1 MYKKYVAGL
10 LQHMDVVKE
19 QQAIIEACAKAM
31 AQTIIQDGMIHVTG
45 CGHSQMFAHE
55 MYYRA
60 GGLVQVNAILPPVL
74 ALAPYAPMSTF
85 AERQHG
91 LAAIVLDAEK
101 ELRAGDILIV
111 VSTSGRNP
119 VPVEF
124 AMEGKKRGLTVIGL
138 TSLAF
143 TRSVSSRH
151 QSGKKLADVCDYL
164 LDMGGVP
171 GDAIVPV
178 PHHDFATGSI
188 SSIIGFTI
196 LNSLVCECVKQIL
209 RLDQKPQLWRSVNA
223 VEAAEANRVNL
234 EKYKNRVTCM

>member
-19 QQAIIEACAKAM
+19 QQAIIETCAKAM

-111 VSTSGRNP
+111 VSTSG
-119 VPVEF
+119 
-124 AMEGKKRGLTVIGL
+124 
-138 TSLAF
+138 
-143 TRSVSSRH
+143 
-151 QSGKKLADVCDYL
+151 
-164 LDMGGVP
+164 
-171 GDAIVPV
+171 
-178 PHHDFATGSI
+178 
-188 SSIIGFTI
+188 
-196 LNSLVCECVKQIL
+196 
-209 RLDQKPQLWRSVNA
+209 
-223 VEAAEANRVNL
+223 
-234 EKYKNRVTCM
+234 